1 MRCRRDAGTLGERE
15 LLAASLAL
23 ASIDNVLL
31 LGEDGLND
39 VAMRAGMGWHSSLSS
54 KRWRW
59 YVKAH
64 KNLLYLSYN
73 GLSKLQRTNRFH

>member
-1 MRCRRDAGTLGERE
+1 MRSMRPMRFMCSMRSMRSMRCCRDAGTLGEGE

-39 VAMRAGMGWHSSLSS
+39 VAMRAGMGWRSSFSS

-59 YVKAH
+59 WV
-64 KNLLYLSYN
+64 
-73 GLSKLQRTNRFH
+73 